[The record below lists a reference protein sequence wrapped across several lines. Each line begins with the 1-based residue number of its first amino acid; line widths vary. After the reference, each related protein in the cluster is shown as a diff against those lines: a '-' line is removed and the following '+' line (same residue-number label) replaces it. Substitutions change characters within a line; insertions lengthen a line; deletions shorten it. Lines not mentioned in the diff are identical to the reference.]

1 MLLNACS
8 LVSPTQYH
16 PQLPNLHT
24 VHIIILHKF
33 TTTATTAAAA
43 AATYITTYTEFLTTV
58 ISLFGLVFLLSGTTE

>member
-43 AATYITTYTEFLTTV
+43 TYITTYTEFLTTGHFTFW
-58 ISLFGLVFLLSGTTE
+58 ISLFAQRNH

>member
-43 AATYITTYTEFLTTV
+43 AATYITTYTEFLTTGHFTFW
-58 ISLFGLVFLLSGTTE
+58 ISLFVQQNH